1 MDRLAPASSESAE
14 RAVRPLPSRLE
25 LALSPPVVRRALKI
39 AAVVGT
45 ILILI
50 NHGDAL
56 LRGDLS
62 PWRLFKMGLTVIV
75 PYMVSTISSVEAMR
89 GPR

>member
-1 MDRLAPASSESAE
+1 MSAPEPAS
-14 RAVRPLPSRLE
+14 RLD
-25 LALSPPVVRRALKI
+25 LAFSPPVVRRALKI

-45 ILILI
+45 VLILI

-56 LRGDLS
+56 LKGDVS
-62 PWRLFKMGLTVIV
+62 AGRIFKMCLTVFV

>member
-1 MDRLAPASSESAE
+1 VTRET
-14 RAVRPLPSRLE
+14 SRLE
-25 LALSPPVVRRALKI
+25 LALRPSVVRRALKI

-45 ILILI
+45 VLILI

-56 LRGDLS
+56 LAGDLS
-62 PWRLFKMGLTVIV
+62 PWRLFKMGLTVVV

-89 GPR
+89 GQK

>member
-1 MDRLAPASSESAE
+1 MD
-14 RAVRPLPSRLE
+14 

-45 ILILI
+45 VLILI

-56 LRGDLS
+56 LKGDVS
-62 PWRLFKMGLTVIV
+62 VGRIFKMGLTVLV
-75 PYMVSTISSVEAMR
+75 PYLVSTISSVEALR

>member
-1 MDRLAPASSESAE
+1 MSREPA
-14 RAVRPLPSRLE
+14 SRLE
-25 LALSPPVVRRALKI
+25 LAFSPPVVRRALKI

-45 ILILI
+45 VLILI

-62 PWRLFKMGLTVIV
+62 AGRLFKMGLTVVV
-75 PYMVSTISSVEAMR
+75 PYLVSTISSVEAMR
-89 GPR
+89 GSS

>member
-1 MDRLAPASSESAE
+1 MSASHGA
-14 RAVRPLPSRLE
+14 SRLDI
-25 LALSPPVVRRALKI
+25 AFSPPVVRRALKI

-56 LRGDLS
+56 LKGDLS
-62 PWRLFKMGLTVIV
+62 AGRIFKMGLTVMV
-75 PYMVSTISSVEAMR
+75 PYLVSTISSVEALR
-89 GPR
+89 SPR